1 MMKSIFSRA
10 VNYTGTATARDEE
23 RLDGRVLIL
32 ALTPHARPRKL
43 RLRLSDGGPWPD
55 TAAEALEAGPEV
67 TGSGILLRSPPSTD
81 AAGRITLTMWA
92 VPWQDRKHDQNQLWT
107 HFSANADAIVAVVAG
122 GEEISCSEEVARLRE
137 VWAALREAAAEGVL
151 DTSGAHPHQ
160 QNAERALVV
169 LVDSEGARD
178 YGEEGCPIVRPQ
190 FREAPAALLQAGV
203 PPDSMLR
210 VDARSGE
217 GVSDL
222 MARICDAVSRR
233 REAEG
238 RSSSLCVVG
247 AGVQEE
253 CLFVGAGG
261 CEEVLQVQRS

>member
-1 MMKSIFSRA
+1 MARHRRGGPRSRA
-10 VNYTGTATARDEE
+10 GGHGFRYSVAVPAEHRRCRTHHADYV
-23 RLDGRVLIL
+23 GRAV
-32 ALTPHARPRKL
+32 
-43 RLRLSDGGPWPD
+43 
-55 TAAEALEAGPEV
+55 AGPEARPEPAV
-67 TGSGILLRSPPSTD
+67 D
-81 AAGRITLTMWA
+81 AF
-92 VPWQDRKHDQNQLWT
+92 
-107 HFSANADAIVAVVAG
+107 FSANADAIVAVVAG